1 MNKKEQSDIL
11 FKVLKIRDWSV
22 KFQIN
27 DTKFLW
33 YTEVD
38 PYGDYYYDTGVLA
51 IFEHNEYG
59 KYHLVDIGQDGGQL
73 YMSIPL
79 FGYGNRRSRTRK
91 SYQKDIINALLDNGY
106 TLESLIGLAQNI
118 KDVNIHE

>member
-1 MNKKEQSDIL
+1 MNKEEQSEIL

-38 PYGDYYYDTGVLA
+38 EYDPYYDTGVLVV
-51 IFEHNEYG
+51 FEHNECG

-73 YMSIPL
+73 YMSIPV

-106 TLESLIGLAQNI
+106 TLENVIVLAQNI